1 MDKKELIRKIETMI
15 QDRNYY
21 INSKKGTEKQI
32 YAWKYSRADLEI
44 ILKAIES
51 LE

>member
-32 YAWKYSRADLEI
+32 YAWEYSREVLNI
-44 ILKAIES
+44 VLKMVNN
-51 LE
+51 LN

>member
-21 INSKKGTEKQI
+21 INSKKGTEQQI
-32 YAWKYSRADLEI
+32 YAWQYSREVLDI
-44 ILKAIES
+44 VLKMVNN
-51 LE
+51 LN